1 MNKNTTK
8 KIALDGSTLTVEI
21 VNLVANDTLREYFV
35 YIKPSVIKRINKT
48 RAYVDSIVSLSG
60 SDKETPYIYG
70 INTGFGA
77 NKHKYIDGNY
87 EEKLSRLSFNLI
99 ASHASGAGEKFPRE
113 VVRAALLL
121 RANTLVKGYSGIRL
135 EVIQRLL
142 DLLNED
148 ITPVVP
154 SQGSVGGSGDLAP
167 LSHAIA
173 PLLINPYDGS
183 TLPAFVERRKAGSA
197 SAQYEIMPA
206 DKGLAPVERVTLKA
220 KEGLALNNG
229 TQFLTGMTSLG
240 ASLAEQLV
248 QFSTIATAVTAEA
261 MLSTVDAY
269 NPLVHEL
276 RGFTGQIKTA
286 EAIRKLIAGSSCMFN
301 PRSAYDYTLYRKD
314 VEVQQLEISLNQRK
328 KIVPV
333 KESIQDNYSI
343 RCAPQVI
350 GAVWD
355 TVQYVKSIV
364 NREANSVNDNPIINT
379 DFPADRLNGK
389 GLSGGNFHGEP
400 IAFAADFLKI
410 ALAELGSVA
419 ERRIAALLDPSFN
432 RGLPAFLSPEL
443 APDGSKENGLHSGF
457 MIAQYLAAGLV
468 AENKILAH
476 PASVDSI
483 PTSNGIEDH
492 VSMGTHGA
500 KQALQIAEN
509 TAKIIG
515 IEMLVASQALHL
527 RTSQNHMHLY
537 DVDHRRNV
545 LQTLLKT
552 YNQPEVAE
560 GLEKLEV
567 IEKLLKQSQ
576 SVLKPGKAV
585 AEAVKLF
592 TEQLDMPLPI
602 TFDVYLNPYLEQAA
616 RIAKDAGFT
625 QQVNKNSKI
634 SW

>member
-1 MNKNTTK
+1 MKKNGVTT
-8 KIALDGSTLTVEI
+8 ITLDGSNLTVAVI
-21 VNLVANDTLREYFV
+21 NAVANDTVGEFFV
-35 YIKPSVIKRINKT
+35 QIKPSVINRIKKT
-48 RAYVDSIVSLSG
+48 RAYVDGIVEQSAA
-60 SDKETPYIYG
+60 DADTPYIYG

-87 EEKLSRLSFNLI
+87 EEKLARLSYNLI
-99 ASHASGAGEKFPRE
+99 ASHASGAGEKFPRS

-154 SQGSVGGSGDLAP
+154 QQGSVGGSGDLAP
-167 LSHAIA
+167 LSHTIA
-173 PLLINPYDGS
+173 PLLKSPYDGS
-183 TLPAFVERRKAGSA
+183 ILPAMVERRKPGSN
-197 SAQYEIMPA
+197 SARYEVMSA
-206 DKGLAPVERVTLKA
+206 AEGLAPVTRITLKA

-229 TQFLTGMTSLG
+229 TQFLTGLTSLAAG
-240 ASLAEQLV
+240 LAEQLV
-248 QFSTIATAVTAEA
+248 QSSTIAAALTSEA
-261 MLSTVDAY
+261 LLSTVDAF
-269 NPLVHEL
+269 NPVVHDL
-276 RGFTGQIKTA
+276 RGFSGQKKTA
-286 EAIRKLIAGSSCMFN
+286 AAIRSLIAGSTCMFN
-301 PRSAYDYTLYRKD
+301 PQSAYDYTLYRKD
-314 VEVQQLEISLNQRK
+314 VEVQQLEIALNQRK
-328 KIVPV
+328 KIQPI

-355 TVQYVKSIV
+355 TVQYVKTIV
-364 NREANSVNDNPIINT
+364 DREANSVNDNPIINI
-379 DFPADRLNGK
+379 DFPGNRLNGK

-410 ALAELGSVA
+410 VLAELGAVA
-419 ERRIAALLDPSFN
+419 ERRIAALLDPTFN

-476 PASVDSI
+476 PASVDSV

-515 IEMLVASQALHL
+515 VELLLASQAVLLRSGQHL
-527 RTSQNHMHLY
+527 LHLY
-537 DVDHRRNV
+537 DIVHRKNV
-545 LQTLLKT
+545 LSTLYKMEPR
-552 YNQPEVAE
+552 QEIAA
-560 GLEKLEV
+560 GLEKLTLL
-567 IEKLLKQSQ
+567 EKLLQQKQA
-576 SVLKPGKAV
+576 VLKPGKGTRYAV
-585 AEAVKLF
+585 DLF
-592 TEQLDMPLPI
+592 TGQLGMNLPI

-616 RIAKDAGFT
+616 LIAKDDGF
-625 QQVNKNSKI
+625 VRDINRKCKI
-634 SW
+634 TW